1 MKQGRDADVAGI
13 SRTVLALTKCLHL
26 ALTVWIHTDTC
37 ISVSRR
43 DTRVE
48 IFEIRVPAHIYHAG
62 YIHHTSC
69 WLWPFK
75 CIFRLI
81 RRLNWLFCHD

>member
-13 SRTVLALTKCLHL
+13 SRTVLALTKYLHL

-48 IFEIRVPAHIYHAG
+48 IFEICVPAHIYRIMLVMAIQMHFPANKKAELA
-62 YIHHTSC
+62 ILS
-69 WLWPFK
+69 
-75 CIFRLI
+75 
-81 RRLNWLFCHD
+81 